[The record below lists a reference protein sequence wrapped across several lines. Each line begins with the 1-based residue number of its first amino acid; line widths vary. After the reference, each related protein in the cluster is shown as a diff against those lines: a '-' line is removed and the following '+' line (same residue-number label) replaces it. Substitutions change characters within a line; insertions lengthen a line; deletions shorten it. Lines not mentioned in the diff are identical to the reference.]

1 MANVLI
7 IVENLPVP
15 LDRRVWQ
22 EARAL
27 TRAGYGVYV
36 ICPKA
41 GRYRASFEEIEGIR
55 IFRHS
60 LPMEGTGI
68 IGYLNEY
75 GWAWACEL
83 FLAVKIAVR
92 YKVAVLQA
100 CNPPDNIFLIGIILR
115 RLFGAKFVFDH
126 HDPFAALFQLKFPR
140 HRLIGRVAS
149 WFEGKSLRSAD
160 HVITT
165 SAELR
170 RMAMESY
177 GIASDR
183 ITLVRS
189 GFDLKRVPPLQP
201 NPSVKRGRHHLA
213 LYIGVMGAQDGLNL
227 LLEAAACVVFDHG
240 RTDIQFVLAG
250 GGSDMSAMQALCT
263 KLNLDGFVE
272 FSGYLEGKA
281 LYELLAT
288 ASIGICPDP
297 KNDFNDK
304 LSMNKI
310 LEYMA
315 FGLPIVQFDLTE
327 GRLIAGD
334 AALYAQHN
342 DPKSMAEAIIFL
354 IDNPAA
360 RDRMGSIGRARVADE
375 FSWDKQEEL
384 YVAAYDRLTARERVP
399 ASAIDGD
406 IRRPG

>member
-27 TRAGYGVYV
+27 TRAGYGVYI

-41 GRYRASFEEIEGIR
+41 GKYRASYEEIEGIQ

-68 IGYLNEY
+68 LGYINEY
-75 GWAWACEL
+75 SWAWALEL
-83 FLAVKIAVR
+83 FLAVKIALR

-126 HDPFAALFQLKFPR
+126 HDPFAALFNLKFPK
-140 HRLIGRVAS
+140 HRLIGRFAS

-170 RMAMESY
+170 RMAIESH

-189 GFDLKRVPPLQP
+189 GFDLKRVPQVQP
-201 NPSVKRGRHHLA
+201 NPNVKRGRAHLA

-227 LLEAAACVVFDHG
+227 LLEAAACLVFDHG

-250 GGSDMSAMQALCT
+250 GGSDMAAMQALCT
-263 KLNLDGFVE
+263 HLKLDEFVE
-272 FSGYLEGKA
+272 FAGYLEGNA

-315 FGLPIVQFDLTE
+315 FGLPIVQFDLKE

-334 AALYAQHN
+334 AAVYAENN
-342 DPKSMAEAIIFL
+342 DPKSMAKSIISL

-360 RDRMGSIGRARVADE
+360 REHMGLIGRSRVAEE
-375 FSWDKQEEL
+375 FSWDRQEEL
-384 YVAAYDRLTARERVP
+384 YVAAYDRLTARQRV
-399 ASAIDGD
+399 STDAIDAD
-406 IRRPG
+406 ICHPG

>member
-27 TRAGYGVYV
+27 TRAGYGVYI

-41 GRYRASFEEIEGIR
+41 GKYRASFEEIEGIR

-60 LPMEGTGI
+60 LPIEGSGI
-68 IGYLNEY
+68 VGYLYEY
-75 GWAWACEL
+75 IWAWTCEL

-92 YKVAVLQA
+92 YKIDVLQA
-100 CNPPDNIFLIGIILR
+100 CNPPDNIFLIGIIMR

-126 HDPFAALFQLKFPR
+126 HDPFAALFHLKFPR
-140 HRLIGRVAS
+140 HRLIGRLAS
-149 WFEGKSLRSAD
+149 WFEGKSLRSAN

-165 SAELR
+165 SVELR
-170 RMAMESY
+170 RMAIESH

-189 GFDLKRVPPLQP
+189 GFDLKRVPQVQQ
-201 NPSVKRGRHHLA
+201 NAGAKRGRHHLA

-250 GGSDMSAMQALCT
+250 GGSDMGAMQALCT
-263 KLNLDGFVE
+263 KLNLDSFVE
-272 FSGYLEGKA
+272 FSGYLEGNA

-334 AALYAQHN
+334 AALYAQNN
-342 DPKSMAEAIIFL
+342 DPKSMAESIIFL

-360 RDRMGSIGRARVADE
+360 RDRMGSIGRARVAEE

-384 YVAAYDRLTARERVP
+384 YVAAYDRLTERTRLP
-399 ASAIDGD
+399 AGASEAD
-406 IRRPG
+406 ICRPG